1 MTESVSDSLMLL
13 ALSEQGALSAWT
25 FNTGDYGSGNY
36 NILVEAVRKE
46 DRQSYSYS
54 FNLKI
59 AR

>member
-1 MTESVSDSLMLL
+1 MHGHSIP
-13 ALSEQGALSAWT
+13 A
-25 FNTGDYGSGNY
+25 DYESGNY